1 MKKETH
7 EEMVPHL
14 TTALTG
20 PLLALEEHLLKHQIA
35 IERWLR
41 YQWQATP
48 APLTG
53 SVDLRNAGFKVAPV
67 DMNLFPAGFNN
78 LNPEFMS
85 LSIQAVQATFENC
98 HPSCNRI
105 LLVPESHTRNQFYL
119 ENLAVLQE
127 IIVKSGFEVRIGSM
141 IDDLTAP
148 QIFDLPSGRQITL
161 EPLKRFDDKV
171 GVEGFI
177 PCIVWLNND
186 LSDGMP
192 DILKDITQTVRP
204 TPQLGWYQRLKSSHF
219 AHYQQVCEEFSEIIE
234 LDSWLMNPLFREC
247 SGLDFISREGN
258 DILVEKA
265 ESLLTEIQEKYDEY
279 GVKEEPYIVV
289 KADSGTYGMAVM
301 TVRDP
306 SELLSLNRKQ
316 RTRMMASKGGHSVD
330 RVILQEGVHS
340 VETFGDDDGVAEPV
354 VYMIGHYV
362 VGGFYRVHK
371 GRGANE
377 NLNAPGMHF
386 EPLAFV
392 DNCNNP
398 GDEVHNRFYAYGV
411 IARLSLLAAAR
422 EKKEAGK

>member
-1 MKKETH
+1 MHKD
-7 EEMVPHL
+7 MVPHL

-20 PLLALEEHLLKHQIA
+20 PLLALEAHLLKHQVA

-78 LNPEFMS
+78 LNPDFMS
-85 LSIQAVQATFENC
+85 LSIQAVQATFEHC
-98 HPSCNRI
+98 HPKCNRI

-127 IIVKSGFEVRIGSM
+127 IIVKSGFEVRIGSLREEM
-141 IDDLTAP
+141 TAP
-148 QIFDLPSGRQITL
+148 ESFDLPSGRRLTL
-161 EPLKRFDDKV
+161 EPLTRVGDKV

-186 LSDGMP
+186 LSDGVP
-192 DILKDITQTVRP
+192 DILKDLNQTVRP
-204 TPQLGWYQRLKSSHF
+204 AIELGWYQRLKSSHF
-219 AHYQQVCEEFSEIIE
+219 AHYQQVCEEFAEII
-234 LDSWLMNPLFREC
+234 DIDPWLMNPLFREC
-247 SGLDFISREGN
+247 SGLDFIERVGTDALIEN
-258 DILVEKA
+258 A
-265 ESLLTEIQEKYDEY
+265 TSLLQEIQKKYDEY

-289 KADSGTYGMAVM
+289 KADAGTYGMAVM

-306 SELLSLNRKQ
+306 QELLTLNRKQ
-316 RTRMMASKGGHSVD
+316 RTRMMASKGGHAVD
-330 RVILQEGVHS
+330 RVILQEGVYS
-340 VETFGDDDGVAEPV
+340 YETFGKDDGVAEPV

-371 GRGANE
+371 ARAADE
-377 NLNAPGMHF
+377 NLNAPGMNF

-398 GDEVHNRFYAYGV
+398 GDEEHNRFYAYGV

-422 EKKEAGK
+422 EKKEAKQ